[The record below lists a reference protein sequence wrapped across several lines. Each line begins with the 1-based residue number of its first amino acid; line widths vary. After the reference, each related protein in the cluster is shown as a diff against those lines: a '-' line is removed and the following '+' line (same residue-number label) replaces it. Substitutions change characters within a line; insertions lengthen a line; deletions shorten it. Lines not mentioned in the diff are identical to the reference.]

1 MINIETEY
9 SELSLF
15 LKENNV
21 IIPSKDK
28 DLDIYE
34 MIEQVFELNN
44 PTTAFY
50 IINLGEIIR
59 QFKLW
64 KELFPY
70 IEPRYAVKCNPNPVI
85 CQLLSLLGVGFDVA
99 SKNEINLVK
108 DHVNIEKVIYA
119 NPYKESSSIQYARSM
134 DVDTSVFDSED
145 ELYKMKIYHPKSK
158 LLMRLKVDDKNSL
171 MKFSEKFG
179 VDEHE
184 VEKLL
189 KLAKNMD
196 LNVTGVSFHVGS
208 GCMDASQYYKALE
221 LCKKVFVQ
229 AKEIGYNFNMVD
241 IGGGFPGFHDEQSI
255 ELLQGISQQV
265 YLGFRDFFSGEFNI
279 RTLYADDKFDQ
290 NENNP
295 ELEIISEPGRFF
307 VQSSHTLLVNVIG
320 RKIKTARMA
329 ESDNSQREY
338 KKTYC
343 YNMNDGI
350 YGSFNC
356 IYFDHQK
363 PEVLPYNERN
373 GERYSSVV
381 YGPTCDSMD
390 KICTDIKLPEL
401 AIGEWCFIKNFG
413 AYTVAAST
421 EFNGFTKTKAF
432 YILN

>member
-1 MINIETEY
+1 MINVETEY

-21 IIPSKDK
+21 LIPSKDK
-28 DLDIYE
+28 DLDVYE

-59 QFKLW
+59 QYKLW
-64 KELFPY
+64 RELFPY
-70 IEPRYAVKCNPNPVI
+70 IEPYYAVKCNPNKVI

-108 DHVNIEKVIYA
+108 DYVNIEKVIYA

-145 ELYKMKIYHPKSK
+145 ELYKMKIYHPKCK
-158 LLMRLKVDDKNSL
+158 LLMRIKVDDRNSL
-171 MKFSEKFG
+171 CKFSEKFG

-196 LNVTGVSFHVGS
+196 LSVTGVSFHVGS
-208 GCMDASQYYKALE
+208 GCMDAYQYYKALE
-221 LCKKVFVQ
+221 LCRKVFDK
-229 AKEIGYNFNMVD
+229 AKDIGYNFSMID
-241 IGGGFPGFHDEQSI
+241 IGGGFPGFHDDKSMQLLKEISEQ
-255 ELLQGISQQV
+255 V
-265 YLGFRDFFSGEFNI
+265 KLGFKDHFSANYNI
-279 RTLYADDKFDQ
+279 NTLHIDEEIFDQ
-290 NENNP
+290 NDNNP
-295 ELEIISEPGRFF
+295 TLEIISEPGRFF

-320 RKIKTARMA
+320 RKIKTSYIDG
-329 ESDNSQREY
+329 EEH
-338 KKTYC
+338 KTYC

-373 GERYSSVV
+373 GDRYSSVV

-390 KICTDIKLPEL
+390 KICTETKLPEL

-413 AYTVAAST
+413 AYTVAASS

>member
-1 MINIETEY
+1 MNSDLNTTEY
-9 SELSLF
+9 SELSVF

-28 DLDIYE
+28 VLDIYE

-59 QFKLW
+59 QYKLW
-64 KELFPY
+64 RELFPY
-70 IEPRYAVKCNPNPVI
+70 IDPRYAVKCNPNPVI
-85 CQLLSLLGVGFDVA
+85 CQLLSLLGIGFDVA

-108 DHVNIEKVIYA
+108 DSVNDIDKVIYA

-145 ELYKMKIYHPKSK
+145 ELYKMKIYHPKCK
-158 LLMRLKVDDKNSL
+158 LLMRIKVDDRNSL

-179 VDEHE
+179 VDEYE
-184 VEKLL
+184 FAKLL
-189 KLAKNMD
+189 TLAKNMD

-208 GCMDASQYYKALE
+208 GCMDAHQYYKALE
-221 LCKKVFVQ
+221 LCNKVFNIG
-229 AKEIGYNFNMVD
+229 KDIGYIFDTID
-241 IGGGFPGFHDEQSI
+241 IGGGFPGFHDEKSMKLLNDISI
-255 ELLQGISQQV
+255 EV
-265 YLGFRDFFSGEFNI
+265 FNGFKDFFSDKYYIDDMFENHDDNKP
-279 RTLYADDKFDQ
+279 TLH
-290 NENNP
+290 
-295 ELEIISEPGRFF
+295 IISEPGRFF

-320 RKIKTARMA
+320 RKIKTSMK
-329 ESDNSQREY
+329 EGIEH
-338 KKTYC
+338 KTYC

-356 IYFDHQK
+356 IVFDHQK

-373 GERYSSVV
+373 GENYDSVV

-390 KICTDIKLPEL
+390 KICMDVKLPEL

-413 AYTVAAST
+413 AYTVAAASD
-421 EFNGFTKTKAF
+421 FNGFTKTKAF

>member
-70 IEPRYAVKCNPNPVI
+70 IQPCYAVKCNPNQVI

-108 DHVNIEKVIYA
+108 DFVNIEKVIYA

-208 GCMDASQYYKALE
+208 GCMDATQYYRALE
-221 LCKKVFVQ
+221 LCKKVFVK
-229 AKEIGYNFNMVD
+229 AKDIGYSFNMVD

-255 ELLQGISQQV
+255 ELLKGISHQV
-265 YLGFRDFFSGEFNI
+265 YLGFKDFFSDEFNI
-279 RTLYADDKFDQ
+279 KTLYADDKYDQ

-295 ELEIISEPGRFF
+295 TLEIISEPGRFF

-329 ESDNSQREY
+329 EGENSEGEY
-338 KKTYC
+338 KRTYC

-390 KICTDIKLPEL
+390 KICMDIKLPEL
-401 AIGEWCFIKNFG
+401 AIGEWCFVKNFG

-421 EFNGFTKTKAF
+421 EFNGFTKTRAF

>member
-1 MINIETEY
+1 MINVETEY

-21 IIPSKDK
+21 LIPSKDK

-59 QFKLW
+59 QYKLW
-64 KELFPY
+64 RELFPY
-70 IEPRYAVKCNPNPVI
+70 IEPRYAVKCNPNQVV

-108 DHVNIEKVIYA
+108 DFVDLNKIIYA

-145 ELYKMKIYHPKSK
+145 ELYKMKIYHPKCK

-179 VDEHE
+179 VDEYE

-208 GCMDASQYYKALE
+208 GCMDATQYYKALE
-221 LCKKVFVQ
+221 LCKNVFDK
-229 AKEIGYNFNMVD
+229 AKDIGYSFTMID
-241 IGGGFPGFHDEQSI
+241 IGGGFPGFHDEKSMK
-255 ELLQGISQQV
+255 LLKEISEQV
-265 YLGFRDFFSGEFNI
+265 LLGFKDHFSHNFNI
-279 RTLYADDKFDQ
+279 KCIHSD
-290 NENNP
+290 E
-295 ELEIISEPGRFF
+295 ELFQYQEDRPVLDIISEPGRFF

-320 RKIKTARMA
+320 RKIKTSFING
-329 ESDNSQREY
+329 EEH
-338 KKTYC
+338 KTYC

-373 GERYSSVV
+373 GESYDSVV

-390 KICTDIKLPEL
+390 KICTQIKLPEL

-413 AYTVAAST
+413 AYTVAAASD
-421 EFNGFTKTKAF
+421 FNGFSKLKAF

>member
-1 MINIETEY
+1 MNNLDNEY
-9 SELSLF
+9 SELSVF

-64 KELFPY
+64 RELFPY
-70 IEPRYAVKCNPNPVI
+70 IEPRYAVKCNPNRVI

-108 DHVNIEKVIYA
+108 DYVNDIDKVIYA
-119 NPYKESSSIQYARSM
+119 NPYKESSSIQYARSI

-145 ELYKMKIYHPKSK
+145 ELYKMKIYHPRCK

-171 MKFSEKFG
+171 CKFSEKFG
-179 VDEHE
+179 VDETE

-189 KLAKNMD
+189 KLGKNMD
-196 LNVTGVSFHVGS
+196 LNVIGVSFHVGS
-208 GCMDASQYYKALE
+208 GCMDARQYYTAIE
-221 LCKKVFVQ
+221 FCKKVFDI
-229 AKEIGYNFNMVD
+229 AKKIGYCFNMID
-241 IGGGFPGFHDEQSI
+241 IGGGFPGFHDEASI
-255 ELLQGISQQV
+255 DLLHNISKQV
-265 YLGFRDFFSGEFNI
+265 NIGFSDFFSNEYNIYNGPFNL
-279 RTLYADDKFDQ
+279 TDNLPVL
-290 NENNP
+290 N
-295 ELEIISEPGRFF
+295 IISEPGRFF

-320 RKIKTARMA
+320 RKIKTTLK
-329 ESDNSQREY
+329 DNIEH
-338 KKTYC
+338 KTYC

-363 PEVLPYNERN
+363 PEILPYNERN
-373 GERYSSVV
+373 GESYNSVI
-381 YGPTCDSMD
+381 YGPTCDSID
-390 KICTDIKLPEL
+390 KICNDIKLPEL

-413 AYTVAAST
+413 AYTVAAASD
-421 EFNGFTKTKAF
+421 FNGFTKLKAF

>member
-1 MINIETEY
+1 MIDIETEY

-15 LKENNV
+15 LKQHNV
-21 IIPSKDK
+21 LVPSK
-28 DLDIYE
+28 DLDIYD
-34 MIEQVFELNN
+34 MIQQIFELNN

-64 KELFPY
+64 RELFPY
-70 IEPRYAVKCNPNPVI
+70 IEPRYAVKCNPNNVI
-85 CQLLSLLGVGFDVA
+85 CQLLSLLGTGFDVA

-108 DHVNIEKVIYA
+108 DYVNDIDNVIYA
-119 NPYKESSSIQYARSM
+119 NPYKESSSIQYARSI

-145 ELYKMKIYHPKSK
+145 ELYKMKIYHPKCK
-158 LLMRLKVDDKNSL
+158 LLMRIKVDDRNSL
-171 MKFSEKFG
+171 CKFSEKFG
-179 VDEHE
+179 VDENE

-189 KLAKNMD
+189 ILARNMN
-196 LNVTGVSFHVGS
+196 LNVVGVSFHVGS
-208 GCMDASQYYKALE
+208 GCMDATQYYKAIE
-221 LCKKVFVQ
+221 LCKKVFNM
-229 AKEIGYNFNMVD
+229 AKKIDYEFYIVD
-241 IGGGFPGFHDEQSI
+241 IGGGFPGFHDEKSLK
-255 ELLQGISQQV
+255 LLKDISEQV
-265 YLGFRDFFSGEFNI
+265 FNGFKDFFSNEFYIPQFNI
-279 RTLYADDKFDQ
+279 ET
-290 NENNP
+290 NNTNK
-295 ELEIISEPGRFF
+295 ELKIISEPGRFF

-320 RKIKTARMA
+320 RKIKTITD
-329 ESDNSQREY
+329 DNGNQV
-338 KKTYC
+338 KKYC

-363 PEVLPYNERN
+363 PEILPYNERN
-373 GERYSSVV
+373 GEKYDSVI

-413 AYTVAAST
+413 AYTVAAASD
-421 EFNGFTKTKAF
+421 FNGFSKLKAF

>member
-265 YLGFRDFFSGEFNI
+265 YLGFRDFFSEEFNI

-421 EFNGFTKTKAF
+421 EFNGFTKTRAF

>member
-1 MINIETEY
+1 MNNLDNEY
-9 SELSLF
+9 SELSVF

-59 QFKLW
+59 QYKLW
-64 KELFPY
+64 RELFPY
-70 IEPRYAVKCNPNPVI
+70 IEPRYAVKCNPNRVI

-108 DHVNIEKVIYA
+108 DYVNDIDKVIYA
-119 NPYKESSSIQYARSM
+119 NPYKESSSIQYARSI

-145 ELYKMKIYHPKSK
+145 ELYKMKIYHPKCK
-158 LLMRLKVDDKNSL
+158 LLIRLKVDDKNSL
-171 MKFSEKFG
+171 CKFSEKFG
-179 VDEHE
+179 VDESE
-184 VEKLL
+184 VDKLL
-189 KLAKNMD
+189 RLAKNMD
-196 LNVTGVSFHVGS
+196 LNVIGISFHVGS
-208 GCMDASQYYKALE
+208 GCMDAEQYYSAIQFS
-221 LCKKVFVQ
+221 KKVFDI
-229 AKEIGYNFNMVD
+229 AKNIGYLFTMVD
-241 IGGGFPGFHDEQSI
+241 IGGGFPGFHDEVSMT
-255 ELLQGISQQV
+255 LLHNISNQV
-265 YLGFRDFFSGEFNI
+265 NLGFQDFFSNEYNIFNGPFNFNDGLP
-279 RTLYADDKFDQ
+279 TL
-290 NENNP
+290 N
-295 ELEIISEPGRFF
+295 IIAEPGRFF

-320 RKIKTARMA
+320 RKIKTTIK
-329 ESDNSQREY
+329 DNMEH
-338 KKTYC
+338 KTYC

-363 PEVLPYNERN
+363 PEILPYNERN
-373 GERYSSVV
+373 GERYNSVI
-381 YGPTCDSMD
+381 YGPTCDSID
-390 KICTDIKLPEL
+390 KICNDVKLPEL

-413 AYTVAAST
+413 AYTVAAASD
-421 EFNGFTKTKAF
+421 FNGFTKLKAF

>member
-1 MINIETEY
+1 MINVETEY

-21 IIPSKDK
+21 HIPSKDK

-50 IINLGEIIR
+50 IINLGNILR
-59 QFKLW
+59 QYKLW
-64 KELFPY
+64 RELFPF
-70 IEPRYAVKCNPNPVI
+70 IEPRYAVKCNPNRVI

-108 DHVNIEKVIYA
+108 DFVNIEKVIYA

-145 ELYKMKIYHPKSK
+145 ELYKMKIYHPKGK
-158 LLMRLKVDDKNSL
+158 LLMRIKVDDKNSL

-184 VEKLL
+184 VSKLL
-189 KLAKNMD
+189 TLAKNMD
-196 LNVTGVSFHVGS
+196 LNVVGLSFHVGS
-208 GCMDASQYYKALE
+208 GCMDAHQYYKALE
-221 LCKKVFVQ
+221 LCKKIFNQ
-229 AKEIGYNFNMVD
+229 AKEIGYNFNMID
-241 IGGGFPGFHDEQSI
+241 IGGGFPGFQDEKSM
-255 ELLQGISQQV
+255 ELLKGISEQV
-265 YLGFRDFFSGEFNI
+265 FIGFKDFFSADFNI
-279 RTLYADDKFDQ
+279 KTLYHDDDTKCLFEK
-290 NENNP
+290 NEHNP
-295 ELEIISEPGRFF
+295 DLEIISEPGRFF

-320 RKIKTARMA
+320 RKIKTARL
-329 ESDNSQREY
+329 EDGSE

-390 KICTDIKLPEL
+390 KICMDIKLPEL

>member
-70 IEPRYAVKCNPNPVI
+70 IQPCYAVKCNPNPVI

-108 DHVNIEKVIYA
+108 DFVNIEKVIYA

-179 VDEHE
+179 VDENE

-208 GCMDASQYYKALE
+208 GCMDATQYYRALE
-221 LCKKVFVQ
+221 LCKKVFVK
-229 AKEIGYNFNMVD
+229 AKEIGYSFNIVD

-255 ELLQGISQQV
+255 TLLKEISEQV
-265 YLGFRDFFSGEFNI
+265 YLGFKDHFSSEFNI
-279 RTLYADDKFDQ
+279 KTLYADDKFD
-290 NENNP
+290 NNDTNP
-295 ELEIISEPGRFF
+295 TLEIISEPGRFF

-320 RKIKTARMA
+320 RKIKTTRMA
-329 ESDNSQREY
+329 DSEHSQGEF

-390 KICTDIKLPEL
+390 KICMDIKLPEL
-401 AIGEWCFIKNFG
+401 AIGEWCFVKNFG

-421 EFNGFTKTKAF
+421 EFNGFTKTRAF

>member
-1 MINIETEY
+1 MNNLDNEY
-9 SELSLF
+9 SELSVF

-59 QFKLW
+59 QYKLW
-64 KELFPY
+64 RELFPY
-70 IEPRYAVKCNPNPVI
+70 IEPRYAVKCNPNRVI

-108 DHVNIEKVIYA
+108 DYVNDIDKVIYA
-119 NPYKESSSIQYARSM
+119 NPYKESSSIQYARSI

-145 ELYKMKIYHPKSK
+145 ELYKMKIYHPKCK
-158 LLMRLKVDDKNSL
+158 LLIRLKVDDKNSL
-171 MKFSEKFG
+171 CKFSEKFG
-179 VDEHE
+179 VDETE
-184 VEKLL
+184 VDKLL
-189 KLAKNMD
+189 RLAKNMD
-196 LNVTGVSFHVGS
+196 LNVIGISFHVGS
-208 GCMDASQYYKALE
+208 GCMDAEQYYSAIQFS
-221 LCKKVFVQ
+221 KKVFDI
-229 AKEIGYNFNMVD
+229 AKNIGYLFTMVD
-241 IGGGFPGFHDEQSI
+241 IGGGFPGFHDEVSMT
-255 ELLQGISQQV
+255 LLHNISNQV
-265 YLGFRDFFSGEFNI
+265 NLGFQDFFSNEYNIFNGPFNFNDGLP
-279 RTLYADDKFDQ
+279 TL
-290 NENNP
+290 N
-295 ELEIISEPGRFF
+295 IIAEPGRFF

-320 RKIKTARMA
+320 RKIKTTIK
-329 ESDNSQREY
+329 DNMEH
-338 KKTYC
+338 KTYC

-363 PEVLPYNERN
+363 PEILPYNERN
-373 GERYSSVV
+373 GERYNSVI
-381 YGPTCDSMD
+381 YGPTCDSID
-390 KICTDIKLPEL
+390 KICNDVKLPEL

-413 AYTVAAST
+413 AYTVAAASD
-421 EFNGFTKTKAF
+421 FNGFTKLKAF